1 MPFIVLPGR
10 IIASVRALTRHDATF
25 PSKERGPLVND
36 QRPQKAF
43 TKVPANYEQLS
54 EEDRKQWIKEASAA
68 IVSSL
73 KKRESKPKQV

>member
-1 MPFIVLPGR
+1 M
-10 IIASVRALTRHDATF
+10 
-25 PSKERGPLVND
+25 ND

-73 KKRESKPKQV
+73 KKRDSKPKQV